1 MPIPICH
8 LAIIKRL
15 FLLTVL
21 LLLNACNLPARRAST
36 PSGAGAI
43 YTAAAQTVQAQFTQ
57 PGSSPG
63 VPATQ
68 TPGSSLATA
77 TLSASPTV
85 SLPASTTPL
94 APPASTATLIPC
106 ERVKFVQDITVP
118 DNTEMDPGE
127 VFVKT
132 WRLQNAG
139 SCTWTAAYSLVVE
152 GQNPLNAPPVVQLT
166 TGGAPP
172 GGTLDVSITLTA
184 PTTAGT
190 YRSDFKLAN
199 AAGQRFGL
207 GDGSKPFWAQ
217 VKVVVAGGLTF
228 DFISRAAQA
237 EWVSGKGNTL
247 DTPLVFGGADD
258 DANGTARIKEGV
270 VLENGSTSGK
280 VLLTFPKHVENGV
293 IAGTFPPYLVQAG
306 DHLKVRL
313 GFIAS
318 NPGGFCGS
326 GRVKFQIGVK
336 EGSLLT
342 LLGEWVK
349 TCDNRLQPVNL
360 DLSDLKG
367 RTVQV
372 VFMVRAEGSFLDD
385 WAIWNSPLI
394 ER

>member
-1 MPIPICH
+1 MPISVFRP
-8 LAIIKRL
+8 AIIERL

-21 LLLNACNLPARRAST
+21 LLLSACNLPARRAST
-36 PSGAGAI
+36 PAGAGEI

-57 PGSSPG
+57 P
-63 VPATQ
+63 
-68 TPGSSLATA
+68 
-77 TLSASPTV
+77 ASP
-85 SLPASTTPL
+85 P
-94 APPASTATLIPC
+94 APPASQTPGAAPVTATPPAVPATASPALTASTTTPIPC
-106 ERVKFVQDITVP
+106 ERVKFIQDITIP
-118 DNTEMDPGE
+118 DNTELAPGE

-139 SCTWTAAYSLVVE
+139 SCSWTAGYSLVVE
-152 GQNPLNAPPVVQLT
+152 GQNVFNAPPVVALAAGT
-166 TGGAPP
+166 VLP

-184 PTTAGT
+184 PDMAGA
-190 YRSDFKLAN
+190 YRSDFLLAN
-199 AAGQRFGL
+199 PTGQRFGL
-207 GDGSKPFWAQ
+207 GDGSKPFWVQ
-217 VKVVVAGGLTF
+217 VKVIAPGGLTY

-237 EWVSGKGNTL
+237 EWVSGKGNNL
-247 DTPLVFGGADD
+247 DTPLIFGGADD
-258 DANGTARIKEGV
+258 DANGTAKIKEGV
-270 VLENGSTSGK
+270 ILENGATSGK
-280 VLLTFPKHVENGV
+280 VLLTFPKHVDNGV

-318 NPGGFCGS
+318 GPGWFCGS

-336 EGSLLT
+336 EGNLLT

-349 TCDNRLQPVNL
+349 TCDNRLYPVNI

-372 VFMVRAEGSFLDD
+372 VFLVRAEGSFQDD